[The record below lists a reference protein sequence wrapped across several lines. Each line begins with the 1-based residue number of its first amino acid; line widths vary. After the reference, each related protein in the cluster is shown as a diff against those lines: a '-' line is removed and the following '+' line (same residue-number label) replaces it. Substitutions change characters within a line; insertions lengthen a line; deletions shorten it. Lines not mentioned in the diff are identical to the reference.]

1 MAKVLVTGGCGFIGR
16 WLVKLLL
23 ARRHQVTVLDNLANG
38 SRANVAAFAARL
50 RLVVGDI
57 RDPGA
62 LAEAFAG
69 GVDVCYHLAA
79 SINVQD
85 SIDDPR
91 GTFDNDVV
99 GTFEVLER
107 CRAAAA
113 RLVFVSTCMVYAR
126 SEDDTGIS
134 ERHPTLAASPYAGA
148 KLAGEQMALS
158 YHRAYGLPVTV
169 LRPFNTYGP
178 FQKSSG
184 EGGVVAVFLGRALT
198 GQELHVYGDG
208 TQTRDLLYVEDCAR
222 FIATGASP
230 AAAGEIINAGTG
242 HDVAIADLAML
253 IEPRPGRVRFVPHIH
268 PQSEIARLRCDS
280 RKARELLG
288 WAPRVDLAAGIAA
301 TRAWLATRAGQP
313 SRA

>member
-23 ARRHQVTVLDNLANG
+23 ARRHQVTVLDNFANG
-38 SRANVAAFAARL
+38 SEANIAAFAARL

-57 RDPGA
+57 RDPAA

-107 CRAAAA
+107 CRAAPA

-126 SEDDTGIS
+126 SEDDAGIS

-148 KLAGEQMALS
+148 KLASEQLALS

-184 EGGVVAVFLGRALT
+184 EGGVVAVFLGRALA
-198 GQELHVYGDG
+198 GQELHVFGDG

-222 FIATGASP
+222 FIAAAAAP

-242 HDVAIADLAML
+242 HDVAIADLAGL
-253 IEPRPGRVRFVPHIH
+253 IEPRPGRVRCVPHIH

-301 TRAWLATRAGQP
+301 TRNWLAARAGQP
-313 SRA
+313 SSA